1 MNIRAH
7 LASTIRAAM
16 TKAGIAEDF
25 SPLVVPS
32 KRADFGDYQANGAM
46 AAAKAMGEKP
56 RELAQ
61 RIVDNLDLRAEA
73 NRLEIAGPGFIN
85 IHLNDD
91 WLAAQLQSGLASDRL
106 GVSTDRPRQRV
117 VVDYS
122 SPNLAK
128 EMHVGHLRST
138 IIGDTQARLLEFLG
152 HEVIRQN
159 HVGDWGTQFG
169 MLIAQLEAH
178 LEHGQDA
185 EFALQDLE
193 GFYKQAK
200 NHFDAAPE
208 FANKARNYV
217 VKLQSGDERVLSLW
231 RRFREV
237 SLHHS
242 EVIYEKL
249 NVSLSP
255 EDVRG
260 ESFYNDD
267 LPRVVADLAE
277 QGLLQ
282 QDQGAK
288 VVFIHELADK
298 EGNPSVAIIQKQDGG
313 YLYSTSDLAAVRF
326 RVGTLKADRIMIFV
340 DARQSLHLK
349 QVFTIARKAG
359 FAPERVSLEH
369 HPFGT
374 MLGEDGKPF
383 KTRQGGTVKLSDLLD
398 EAIERA
404 EKLIAEKD
412 PDLNADERKVVARK
426 VGIGAVKYADL
437 SKTRTNDYVF
447 NWEAMLSFEGNT
459 APYLQYAYTRI
470 QSIFRKA
477 GVDPVAL
484 DKPLT
489 IGADAEKALVIRC
502 LQFGEVLEQ
511 VADDAYPHVLCNYL
525 YDLASLY
532 MRFYEACPIL
542 KEGISAE
549 VRDSRLRLC
558 FTVAETMRVGLD
570 ILGIEVTERM

>member
-7 LASTIRAAM
+7 LANKIRTAM
-16 TKAGIAEDF
+16 TQAGIAEDF
-25 SPLVVPS
+25 PPLVVPS

-46 AAAKAMGEKP
+46 AAAKAMKEKP
-56 RELAQ
+56 RDLAQ
-61 RIVDNLDLRAEA
+61 RILDNLNLESEA
-73 NRLEIAGPGFIN
+73 DRLEIAGPGFIN
-85 IHLNDD
+85 IHLNKR
-91 WLAAQLQSGLASDRL
+91 WLGEQLQSGLRNEKL
-106 GVSTDRPRQRV
+106 GVSSDQPTQLV
-117 VVDYS
+117 VIDYS

-178 LEHGQDA
+178 LEHGENA

-193 GFYKQAK
+193 SFYKEAK
-200 NHFDAAPE
+200 THFDADPD

-231 RRFREV
+231 KRFRQV

-267 LPRVVADLAE
+267 LSKVVSDLAE
-277 QGLLQ
+277 QGFLEE
-282 QDQGAK
+282 DQGAK
-288 VVFIHELADK
+288 VVFLHELADK

-326 RVGTLKADRIMIFV
+326 RVGTLKADRIMVFV

-349 QVFTIARKAG
+349 QVFTISRKAG
-359 FAPERVSLEH
+359 FAPEQVSLEH

-383 KTRQGGTVKLSDLLD
+383 KTRQGGTVKLADLLD
-398 EAIERA
+398 EAVERA
-404 EKLIAEKD
+404 EQLIAEKD
-412 PDLNADERKVVARK
+412 PDLNAEERRVVARK

-447 NWEAMLSFEGNT
+447 NWNSMLSFDGNT

-477 GVDPVAL
+477 GVDPSKL
-484 DKPLT
+484 DNAVL
-489 IGADAEKALVIRC
+489 IEADAEKSLVIKC

-511 VADDAYPHVLCNYL
+511 VAEDAYPHVLCNYV
-525 YDLASLY
+525 YDLASLF

-542 KEGISAE
+542 KEGVAPE
-549 VRDSRLRLC
+549 VRDSRLRVS
-558 FTVAETMRVGLD
+558 FAVAETMRVGLD
-570 ILGIEVTERM
+570 ILGIEVMDRM